1 MEALDSDFGGPNI
14 VSLRKDLTSLRKLL
28 PKQSKHMV
36 GEDFHDTATL
46 LERMLQLLPS
56 RPSCDKLVSI
66 YMDNFE
72 NELRVLHLPSFS
84 AELDQFWQAQE
95 SRSSTFRDV
104 VPQLVCVLAVATSLD
119 GADIVANETS
129 NGYQTVLTYCD
140 LVAKWLDT
148 LKAKQRLK
156 YSTLQTQTLLLMAR
170 QCTIEHVKE
179 MWNATGSLVRSAMS
193 IGLHRDPSEAL
204 QIPTFWAEMRRRL
217 WMTIVEMD
225 LQISLTYGMP
235 TMVCPNDFT
244 CGIPANVNDSDI
256 SEKMAGPTQSR
267 SLVEW
272 TDCLSQV
279 VLAKSLRE
287 RLEGA
292 RLLSNI
298 ENGLDYDQVLGYAKR
313 LEGVL
318 QDLPPPLKFD
328 HTPNEESQKPGRLLA
343 RVIFDI
349 HIRRAILNLCS
360 PFVQVEPD
368 HADFSEAR
376 KVFIRSSLVILCY
389 QDIFDP
395 NFADLDI
402 VPSPKYWDFFHLC
415 CGYDMMHASLGVC
428 LEIKRLSSNPRSL
441 DSTPNGS
448 GRLPSQAGRVAPMT
462 TIWSKASLTKTVE
475 DIIDPLMRR
484 LGRFG
489 SNAKD
494 LLCLSVVLNSVRT
507 NQSPERKEVLME
519 TGIRELI
526 NAGQQHL
533 QRMRSNGT
541 EGYDPDLGTSQL
553 IPLSHTA
560 SHNPSISSE
569 FDLSSLFAADFD
581 FLQMDFSF
589 ADDWRLD
596 QAWF

>member
-1 MEALDSDFGGPNI
+1 ME
-14 VSLRKDLTSLRKLL
+14 
-28 PKQSKHMV
+28 
-36 GEDFHDTATL
+36 EDFHGTL
-46 LERMLQLLPS
+46 TLVERMVQLLPS
-56 RPSCDKLVSI
+56 RSSCDKLISI

-72 NELRVLHLPSFS
+72 NELRVLHLPSFLD
-84 AELDQFWQAQE
+84 ELDQFWQAPE
-95 SRSSTFRDV
+95 PRSPIFHDL
-104 VPQLVCVLAVATSLD
+104 VPRLICVLAIATSLD
-119 GADIVANETS
+119 DADIVASETS
-129 NGYQTVLTYCD
+129 QGHQTVLTYCD
-140 LVAKWLDT
+140 LVAEWLDN

-225 LQISLTYGMP
+225 LQISLTFGMP
-235 TMVCPNDFT
+235 TMVCPTDFT

-256 SEKMAGPTQSR
+256 FEDMREPARSR
-267 SLVEW
+267 SLAEW
-272 TDCLSQV
+272 TDCLSQI
-279 VLAKSLRE
+279 VLARSLRD

-298 ENGLDYDQVLGYAKR
+298 ESGLNYDQVLGYASR
-313 LEGVL
+313 LESVL
-318 QDLPPPLKFD
+318 HDLPPPLRFD
-328 HTPNEESQKPGRLLA
+328 HTPDEESQKPGRLLA

-360 PFVQVEPD
+360 PFVQAEPGV
-368 HADFSEAR
+368 ADFSEAR
-376 KVFIRSSLVILCY
+376 PVFIRSSLIILCY

-415 CGYDMMHASLGVC
+415 CGYNIMHASLGVC

-441 DSTPNGS
+441 DSAPSGNGKTQ
-448 GRLPSQAGRVAPMT
+448 PQAKRTAPLT
-462 TIWSKASLTKTVE
+462 TTWSKASLTKTIE
-475 DIIDPLMRR
+475 DVIDSLMRR

-494 LLCLSVVLNSVRT
+494 LLCLSVVLSSVRT
-507 NQSPERKEVLME
+507 NQSTERKKVMME

-526 NAGQQHL
+526 EACQQHL
-533 QRMRSNGT
+533 RRTRSNGI
-541 EGYDPDLGTSQL
+541 EGYDHDQGNTQLTS
-553 IPLSHTA
+553 LSHTA
-560 SHNPSISSE
+560 SHNPSMSSD
-569 FDLSSLFAADFD
+569 FDLSSLFATDFD
-581 FLQMDFSF
+581 FAQMDFGF
-589 ADDWRLD
+589 AENWQLEGP
-596 QAWF
+596 WL